1 VRPVAPS
8 HAAAPPAAQSA
19 VNAAAVL
26 SAQAQRALQS
36 RLLVSQTPAPATP
49 AASTAAAVI
58 EDAGACLLELPRS
71 RVQAQLHYA
80 LPPSLSAPPPDTHPR
95 RCRRRDAATLS
106 GKKRKAGGGL
116 ATVLSANVL
125 DCAAIQ
131 LITRGAF
138 SIPSSSTL
146 QSVIKDAVI
155 ALDKGEPTATELEHI

>member
-1 VRPVAPS
+1 VRAYSSCLVRACRPS
-8 HAAAPPAAQSA
+8 CI
-19 VNAAAVL
+19 
-26 SAQAQRALQS
+26 
-36 RLLVSQTPAPATP
+36 T
-49 AASTAAAVI
+49 
-58 EDAGACLLELPRS
+58 
-71 RVQAQLHYA
+71 
-80 LPPSLSAPPPDTHPR
+80 PSLLHCPPLPLTPTHA
-95 RCRRRDAATLS
+95 DAADETAATLS